1 MSDTMRRIRS
11 YKRGT
16 DIRGA
21 SRPFQSKM
29 LGYLVQA
36 KKHPVRKSMKEQNR

>member
-1 MSDTMRRIRS
+1 MRRIRA

-16 DIRGA
+16 DVRGN
-21 SRPFQSKM
+21 SRTFQSKM

-36 KKHPVRKSMKEQNR
+36 KKHPVRKKNKEMNR